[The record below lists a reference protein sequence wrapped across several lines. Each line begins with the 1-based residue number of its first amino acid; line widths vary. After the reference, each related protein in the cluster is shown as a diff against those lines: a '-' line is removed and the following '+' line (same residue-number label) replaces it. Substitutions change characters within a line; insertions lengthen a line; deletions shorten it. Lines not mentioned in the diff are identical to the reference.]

1 MIGAVLSFTL
11 EKTSR
16 PDGNSET
23 VLKDPTL
30 HPTVNHYGRNYSQIR
45 IYLYKDYTDELAASH
60 GVRENFP
67 DFSRSYIESVL
78 RNNIDNQFLD
88 L

>member
-1 MIGAVLSFTL
+1 M
-11 EKTSR
+11 
-16 PDGNSET
+16 
-23 VLKDPTL
+23 L
-30 HPTVNHYGRNYSQIR
+30 HPTVNHYGQNYSQIR
-45 IYLYKDYTDELAASH
+45 IYLYKDYTDELAQSH
-60 GVRENFP
+60 GVLENFP